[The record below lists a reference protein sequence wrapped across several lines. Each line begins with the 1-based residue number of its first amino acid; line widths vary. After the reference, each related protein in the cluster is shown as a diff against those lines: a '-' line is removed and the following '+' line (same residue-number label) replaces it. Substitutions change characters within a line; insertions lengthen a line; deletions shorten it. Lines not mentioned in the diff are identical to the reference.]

1 MKKNNKITYAQV
13 GDNYLIKDPVN
24 KLSQQAAKSTGINL
38 KKAGFNEIQAT
49 RGESAF
55 VWKQGPFLMASV
67 IECLGT
73 KSLVADEMRKIADPE
88 QSRRTYYDV
97 IANNTVATF
106 INDLSSVGAK
116 PSVVHAYWAFGD
128 NDWLEDKKRLR
139 DFIKGWKQACD
150 ESGATWGG
158 GETAT
163 LKGILNP
170 DACDLAGSVVG
181 IIKNPKNLVIDKKL
195 RTGDRIIFVKS
206 NGVNANGISL
216 ARRIAKK
223 LPQGYVTK
231 MPNGALY
238 GEAILTKS
246 NLYAKLIQS
255 LIQAE
260 IDIHYI
266 THITGHGLRKIMR
279 GRQNFT
285 YVIEKLFQ
293 PQEVFKFIQKHA
305 GLNDYEA
312 YETYNM
318 GQDYAIFLPAKD
330 VKKAEAIIKKN
341 GFESLDAGYLKK
353 GPRQVVIKPKNVIY
367 FANTLDIR

>member
-1 MKKNNKITYAQV
+1 MKQSKITYDQV
-13 GDNYLIKDPVN
+13 GDNYSIKDPAN
-24 KLSQQAAKSTGINL
+24 KLSQQAAKKTGINL
-38 KKAGFNEIQAT
+38 KKAGFTEIQAT

-55 VWKQGPFLMASV
+55 VWKQGSVLMASV

-73 KSLVADEMRKIADPE
+73 KSLVADDLRKATKK
-88 QSRRTYYDV
+88 TYYDV

-116 PSVVHAYWAFGD
+116 PLVVHAYWAFGD
-128 NDWLEDKKRLR
+128 NNWLEDKKRLG

-163 LKGILNP
+163 LKGILYH
-170 DACDLAGSVVG
+170 DACDLSGSVVG
-181 IIKNPKNLVIDKKL
+181 IIKNPKNLVTDAKL
-195 RTGDRIIFVKS
+195 KAGDRIIFVKS
-206 NGVNANGISL
+206 NGINANGISL
-216 ARRIAKK
+216 ARSIAKK
-223 LPQGYVTK
+223 LPQGYATK
-231 MPNGALY
+231 IPNGALY

-246 NLYAKLIQS
+246 NLYAKLIQA
-255 LIQAE
+255 LIQAG

-279 GRQNFT
+279 ARQNFT
-285 YVIEKLFQ
+285 YVIEKLFE

-312 YETYNM
+312 YETFNM
-318 GQDYAIFLPAKD
+318 GQDYALFSKSSD
-330 VKKAEAIIKKN
+330 VKRAQNIIKKN
-341 GFESLDAGYLKK
+341 GFESLDTGYVSS
-353 GPRQVVIKPKNVIY
+353 GPRQVIIKPKNLT
-367 FANTLDIR
+367 FKSETLDLR

>member
-1 MKKNNKITYAQV
+1 MKQSKITYGQV
-13 GDNYLIKDPVN
+13 GDNYSIKDPAN
-24 KLSQQAAKSTGINL
+24 KLSQQAAKKTGINL
-38 KKAGFNEIQAT
+38 KKAGFSEILAS

-55 VWKQGPFLMASV
+55 VWRQGSVLMASV

-73 KSLVADEMRKIADPE
+73 KSLVADDLRKATKK
-88 QSRRTYYDV
+88 TYYDV

-116 PSVVHAYWAFGD
+116 PLVVHAYWAFGD
-128 NDWLEDKKRLR
+128 NNWLEDKKRLG

-163 LKGILNP
+163 LKDIIYP

-181 IIKNPKNLVIDKKL
+181 IIKDPKNLIIDEKL
-195 RTGDRIIFVKS
+195 KAGDRIIFVKS
-206 NGVNANGISL
+206 NGINANGISL
-216 ARRIAKK
+216 ARSIAKK
-223 LPQGYVTK
+223 LPWGYTTK
-231 MPNGALY
+231 MPTGELF

-255 LIQAE
+255 LIQVG
-260 IDIHYI
+260 IDIHYV
-266 THITGHGLRKIMR
+266 THITGHGLRKMMR
-279 GRQNFT
+279 ARGNFK
-285 YVIEKLFQ
+285 YVVEKLFE

-305 GLNDYEA
+305 NLTDYEA

-330 VKKAEAIIKKN
+330 IKKAQGIIKKN
-341 GFESLDAGYLKK
+341 GFESLDAGYVEK
-353 GPRQVVIKPKNVIY
+353 GPRQVIIKPKKLLY
-367 FANTLDIR
+367 KGETLDLR

>member
-1 MKKNNKITYAQV
+1 
-13 GDNYLIKDPVN
+13 
-24 KLSQQAAKSTGINL
+24 
-38 KKAGFNEIQAT
+38 
-49 RGESAF
+49 
-55 VWKQGPFLMASV
+55 
-67 IECLGT
+67 
-73 KSLVADEMRKIADPE
+73 
-88 QSRRTYYDV
+88 
-97 IANNTVATF
+97 
-106 INDLSSVGAK
+106 
-116 PSVVHAYWAFGD
+116 
-128 NDWLEDKKRLR
+128 
-139 DFIKGWKQACD
+139 
-150 ESGATWGG
+150 
-158 GETAT
+158 
-163 LKGILNP
+163 
-170 DACDLAGSVVG
+170 
-181 IIKNPKNLVIDKKL
+181 
-195 RTGDRIIFVKS
+195 
-206 NGVNANGISL
+206 
-216 ARRIAKK
+216 
-223 LPQGYVTK
+223 

>member
-1 MKKNNKITYAQV
+1 MKKNKKITYAQV
-13 GDNYLIKDPVN
+13 GDNYSIKDPVN
-24 KLSQQAAKSTGINL
+24 KLSQQAAESTGINL
-38 KKAGFNEIQAT
+38 KKAGYNEIQAT

-55 VWKQGPFLMASV
+55 VWKQGPVLMASV

-73 KSLVADEMRKIADPE
+73 KSLVADDLRKAIKK
-88 QSRRTYYDV
+88 TYYDV

-116 PSVVHAYWAFGD
+116 PLVVHAYWAFGD
-128 NDWLEDKKRLR
+128 NNWLEDEKRLG
-139 DFIKGWKQACD
+139 DFIKGWEQACD

-163 LKGILNP
+163 LKDIIYP

-181 IIKNPKNLVIDKKL
+181 IIKDPKNLIIDEKL
-195 RTGDRIIFVKS
+195 KAGDRIIFVKS
-206 NGVNANGISL
+206 KGINANGISL
-216 ARRIAKK
+216 ARSIAKK
-223 LPQGYVTK
+223 LPLGYATK
-231 MPNGALY
+231 MPSGELF

-260 IDIHYI
+260 IDIHYV

-279 GRQNFT
+279 ARGNFK
-285 YVIEKLFQ
+285 YVVEKLFE
-293 PQEVFKFIQKHA
+293 PQEVFRFIQKHA

-312 YETYNM
+312 YETFNM
-318 GQDYAIFLPAKD
+318 GQDYAIFLASKD
-330 VKKAEAIIKKN
+330 VKKAAQIIRKN
-341 GFESLDAGYLKK
+341 GFESLDAGYLEK
-353 GPRQVVIKPKNVIY
+353 GPRQVLIKPKKITY
-367 FANTLDIR
+367 SAETLDTR